1 MSRHEY
7 SETTDMQPDSHRSRA
22 FGGGSKS
29 LAAAF
34 VVGALSV
41 ALLGACGGA
50 GDSPAGSETAPEK
63 TVSGA
68 EPFHGL
74 LQYRGKDA
82 KLALIRPSFL
92 AAADAHLADG
102 VSVVGVSIGGA
113 HRAYP
118 LYVLKNHQVVND
130 TLAEVPLAAS
140 W

>member
-1 MSRHEY
+1 MRPNSLRH
-7 SETTDMQPDSHRSRA
+7 PA
-22 FGGGSKS
+22 AAGGSNR
-29 LAAAF
+29 LAATLAA
-34 VVGALSV
+34 GALSF
-41 ALLGACGGA
+41 ALLGSLGACGGA
-50 GDSPAGSETAPEK
+50 GDSSGDSETGAEK

-82 KLALIRPSFL
+82 KLALIRPTFL
-92 AAADAHLADG
+92 AADDAQLADG

>member
-1 MSRHEY
+1 
-7 SETTDMQPDSHRSRA
+7 MQPDNHRSCA
-22 FGGGSKS
+22 FGGGSKRV
-29 LAAAF
+29 AVTF
-34 VVGALSV
+34 VVAALSV
-41 ALLGACGGA
+41 VLLLGACGGA
-50 GDSPAGSETAPEK
+50 GDSPAGVEATAEK